1 MFRSLLLT
9 IAAAL
14 LLAPAGPAQNT
25 AKKSAFDKATME
37 AYVRHLWVL
46 GPDFKIAVSDPKPS
60 TLLPGFKDVT
70 VRVSQG
76 AMSQDIALM
85 ISNDGAKIV
94 QGNVFDVNF
103 NPFKP
108 DLDRLKTQFQPS
120 FGTPGAPVILVEFSD
135 MECPHCKVEAEMIRK
150 NLLQAY
156 PTQVRFYFKEFPL
169 ESLHPWAKPAAIA
182 GRCVFR
188 QNAPEF
194 WEYHDWVFAH
204 QEGIT
209 PDTLKSQ
216 VMDWAKGR
224 KDLDVLQLSKC
235 IDDKATENE
244 VDTNIAEARTLGVD
258 GTPALF
264 INGRRVPAGTEWN
277 NVRRIIDYE
286 IDYQKTAK
294 NAGENCGCET
304 TLDAPGLP
312 AKPAITPIRK
322 K

>member
-156 PTQVRFYFKEFPL
+156 PTQVRFYFKDFPL